1 MASSGNDSS
10 LTSMF
15 SAITTTSDKS
25 EQLLV
30 HTEDQYGGVLIDA
43 SQLPESKTDFTVK
56 LAASLTAWKKLA
68 KRGIWLKVPI
78 ECSDFIAS
86 AVKEGFEFH
95 HAETNYVMMTKWLA
109 DVPSTIPPNA
119 SHQVGVGAF
128 VLNSKNEVL
137 VVQETSGPAAAR
149 KDFWKLPTGLVNQG
163 EEIADGAIREVLEEC
178 GIRTKF
184 LSMVGMRS
192 AHNIGACKKSDLFF
206 VCTLQPLSEDIKIQE
221 SEIAAAK
228 WMDVEEWLALDF
240 MKDSLYKQ
248 MYEWS
253 LQSVNGSYVGMRAT
267 EMPIGFR
274 PGTNMVYHMDQ
285 RSSWD
290 FPDFPSLDSCQIQ

>member
-68 KRGIWLKVPI
+68 KRGIWLK
-78 ECSDFIAS
+78 
-86 AVKEGFEFH
+86 GFEFH

-253 LQSVNGSYVGMRAT
+253 LQ
-267 EMPIGFR
+267 
-274 PGTNMVYHMDQ
+274 
-285 RSSWD
+285 
-290 FPDFPSLDSCQIQ
+290 